1 MIEEAIKLIEKELDM
16 YQILDNNISDN
27 IRTKTVQKAKNS
39 YKKKMKL
46 LNYILEIL
54 NKQKK

>member
-1 MIEEAIKLIEKELDM
+1 MIDEAIKLIEKELDM

-27 IRTKTVQKAKNS
+27 IKTKTVQKAKNS
-39 YKKKMKL
+39 YKKKIKL

>member
-39 YKKKMKL
+39 YKKKIKL

>member
-1 MIEEAIKLIEKELDM
+1 MIEEDIKLIEIDLDL
-16 YQILDNNISDN
+16 YQILVNIISDN

-39 YKKKMKL
+39 YKKKIKL

>member
-27 IRTKTVQKAKNS
+27 IRTKTIQRAKNS
-39 YKKKMKL
+39 YKKKIKL

>member
-1 MIEEAIKLIEKELDM
+1 MIEEAIKLIKKELDM

-27 IRTKTVQKAKNS
+27 IRTKTVQKAKNG
-39 YKKKMKL
+39 YKKKIKL

>member
-27 IRTKTVQKAKNS
+27 IRTKTVLKAKNS
-39 YKKKMKL
+39 YKKKIKL

>member
-39 YKKKMKL
+39 YKKKVKL